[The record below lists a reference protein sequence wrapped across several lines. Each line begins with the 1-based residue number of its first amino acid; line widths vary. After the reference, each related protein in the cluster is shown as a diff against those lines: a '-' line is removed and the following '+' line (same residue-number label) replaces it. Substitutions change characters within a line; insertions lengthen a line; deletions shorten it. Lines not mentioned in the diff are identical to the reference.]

1 VWTVLE
7 QVAAAAPQLFLYVVG
22 LFVVMILLSL
32 LISLRR
38 AEAADR
44 PEIIRALADLMA
56 SFWKRR

>member
-1 VWTVLE
+1 MWTVLE

-44 PEIIRALADLMA
+44 PR
-56 SFWKRR
+56 SSGPSRT

>member
-1 VWTVLE
+1 MWTVLE
-7 QVAAAAPQLFLYVVG
+7 LMATSAPQLFLYVVG

-38 AEAADR
+38 AEASER

-56 SFWKRR
+56 FWKKR